1 MVEVQLLVP
10 VFAEVLSWNRARI
23 TFLAQFILA
32 LLKVRTVNFA
42 ELAVAFAGKAKVESK
57 YKRIQRFFRAF
68 PVEFPAISKLIV
80 QLLPI
85 RELQWILTLDRTN
98 WKLGRLNINL
108 LFLGIAHRGIAFP
121 IIWITF
127 SKAGNSNTDER
138 IHLMERFLR
147 IFGKAKIL
155 CLTADREFVGHKWFS
170 YLLKQAI
177 SFCIRIRENM
187 SVSNARGIPVQAKTL
202 FRDLP
207 IGEVRVLKGRRLVC
221 GVNVFVVGLRLP
233 DGEYLILVTDKA
245 PETAMETYA
254 RRWEIETLFGCLKS
268 RGFRF
273 EDTHLTEPERI
284 NKLVALL
291 AITFCWCHFTG
302 EWVHQQ
308 KTIPIKK
315 HGRKAKSIFRLGLD
329 HLREMLLNI
338 SEKMQNFKK
347 TILLLREQL
356 LPPPSQIP
364 LRNPNNEFLSC
375 TEPSPYDIRRTYS
388 LATPSRQ

>member
-1 MVEVQLLVP
+1 MIEVQLLVP
-10 VFAEVLSWNRARI
+10 VLAEVLPWNRARI
-23 TFLAQFILA
+23 TFLAHFILA

-42 ELAVAFAGKAKVESK
+42 ELAVAFSGKAKVASK
-57 YKRIQRFFRAF
+57 YKRIQRFFRGF

-80 QLLPI
+80 RFLPI
-85 RELQWILTLDRTN
+85 QDSGWTLTLDRTN
-98 WKLGRLNINL
+98 WKLGRLNINI

-127 SKAGNSNTDER
+127 SKAGNSNTEER
-138 IHLMERFLR
+138 IHLMERFLK
-147 IFGKAKIL
+147 IFGKARIF
-155 CLTADREFVGHKWFS
+155 CLTADREFLGPKWFS
-170 YLLKQAI
+170 YLLKQVI
-177 SFCIRIRENM
+177 SFCIRIRKNM
-187 SVSNARGIPVQAKTL
+187 YVTTVRGIPVHAKTL

-207 IGEVRVLKGRRLVC
+207 LGEVRVLKGRRLVC
-221 GVNVFVVGLRLP
+221 GVKVFVVGLRLP

-254 RRWEIETLFGCLKS
+254 QRWEIETLFECLKS

-273 EDTHLTEPERI
+273 EDTHLTKPERI

-291 AITFCWCHFTG
+291 ALTFCWCHLTG
-302 EWVHQQ
+302 EWLHKQ

-329 HLREMLLNI
+329 HLREILLNI

-347 TILLLREQL
+347 MILLLWKQL
-356 LPPPSQIP
+356 LHAPLPKP
-364 LRNPNNEFLSC
+364 LR
-375 TEPSPYDIRRTYS
+375 I
-388 LATPSRQ
+388 